1 LNNRDKKLKVYLDR
15 LFLKYKSKYS
25 SDDPV
30 WILNKLKNPENA
42 EITAFIISCYCYG
55 QISQIKFITETFLK
69 SINYNVLRFVSEY
82 KSSRDFKFIK
92 GFNYRFNNDKDF
104 ECLILNIQNCILKYG
119 SLKRLFLKYYSTK
132 DENIINSLIYFST
145 ELNKIK
151 VKGTK
156 NFSYLIPNPEQGSTC
171 KRLNLFLRWMV
182 RKDEIDLG
190 LWNRE
195 VHTLKLIIPVD
206 THVFRISR
214 KLKLVERKSCDLKYA
229 VELTN
234 KLKQFDPNDPVKYD
248 FALCHS
254 EIEK

>member
-1 LNNRDKKLKVYLDR
+1 
-15 LFLKYKSKYS
+15 
-25 SDDPV
+25 
-30 WILNKLKNPENA
+30 
-42 EITAFIISCYCYG
+42 
-55 QISQIKFITETFLK
+55 
-69 SINYNVLRFVSEY
+69 
-82 KSSRDFKFIK
+82 
-92 GFNYRFNNDKDF
+92 
-104 ECLILNIQNCILKYG
+104 
-119 SLKRLFLKYYSTK
+119 
-132 DENIINSLIYFST
+132 
-145 ELNKIK
+145 
-151 VKGTK
+151 
-156 NFSYLIPNPEQGSTC
+156 
-171 KRLNLFLRWMV
+171 MV